1 MLRIVLLLIFIAGGA
16 CAGPW
21 PQPAGTGHLCFS
33 LEGKASDGSELY
45 GTLYTEWGIGRDRT
59 LGLDLGQSEDEL
71 DKAVLF
77 LRWPLGREAD
87 ESGEARFAWEMG
99 LGLVRGEAA
108 LRPGFS
114 LGKGI
119 LFGRNAGWISL
130 DTRGAV
136 FGKSGDMLL
145 ESDLTVGAQTPQ
157 GNKWMVQLQM
167 GAPSDRSPYVKIAP
181 SYAFRQG
188 DGRHLLLGATAGLV
202 GTDTV
207 KITLGLW
214 QAF

>member
-1 MLRIVLLLIFIAGGA
+1 MLRIVLLLIFVAGGA
-16 CAGPW
+16 VAGPW

-33 LEGKASDGSELY
+33 LEGKASDGTGLY

-59 LGLDLGQSEDEL
+59 LGLDLGQSEDEF

-77 LRWPLGREAD
+77 LRWPLGRAA
-87 ESGEARFAWEMG
+87 GETLHAWELG
-99 LGLVRGEAA
+99 LGVVRGEAA

-114 LGKGI
+114 LGRGI
-119 LFGRNAGWISL
+119 TIGQSAGWISL
-130 DTRGAV
+130 DTRGAILETD
-136 FGKSGDMLL
+136 GAMLL
-145 ESDLTVGAQTPQ
+145 ESDLTVGAETPR
-157 GNKWMVQLQM
+157 GDKWMVQLQM

-214 QAF
+214 QSF